1 MARYENSIST
11 LQARTILSVIE
22 SYAKPIESKTDV
34 EKVGKLAVKL
44 CLDKF
49 PSVFTREEGKAY
61 MAFSLSATAK
71 KAVKDGTMKVLDY
84 IAMLAEEKEENNNA
98 KTSYNGKADFGAFGD
113 LYEVL
118 IRCALLRKIS
128 LVRWSALSVKDV
140 ETSDIESKKF
150 GLLEVGHN
158 GKTLTFG
165 TMFDYMEGNYDS
177 IIYGVFSDEDK
188 AKVYEL
194 CKTKQYNKAIEYVC
208 TYSVYWS
215 DKYAFQHDIDNLTSG
230 KGITA
235 KKCGIQVVYNAG
247 KHKAFTD
254 AIENGTFT
262 SLYETLNG

>member
-22 SYAKPIESKTDV
+22 SYTKPIESKSDV

-49 PSVFTREEGKAY
+49 PSVFKKDEVKSY
-61 MAFSLSATAK
+61 MAFALSATAK
-71 KAVKDGTMKVLDY
+71 EAVKNGSMKVLDY
-84 IAMLAEEKEENNNA
+84 IAILAEAKEENETA
-98 KTSYNGKADFGAFGD
+98 IKDFGAFGD
-113 LYEVL
+113 LYEIL

-128 LVRWSALSVKDV
+128 LVRWSALSVKEV
-140 ETSDIESKKF
+140 ETNDIESKKF

-165 TMFDYMEGNYDS
+165 TMFDYMEGKYQS
-177 IIYGVFSDEDK
+177 VIYGVFSDEDK
-188 AKVYEL
+188 AEIYDL
-194 CKTKQYNKAIEYVC
+194 CKEKNYSKAIEYVC

-215 DKYAFQHDIDNLTSG
+215 NKYDFQNDMDNLTSG

-235 KKCGIQVVYNAG
+235 KSCGIQVVYNAG
-247 KHKAFTD
+247 KYKAFKD

-262 SLYETLNG
+262 SLLETLSR